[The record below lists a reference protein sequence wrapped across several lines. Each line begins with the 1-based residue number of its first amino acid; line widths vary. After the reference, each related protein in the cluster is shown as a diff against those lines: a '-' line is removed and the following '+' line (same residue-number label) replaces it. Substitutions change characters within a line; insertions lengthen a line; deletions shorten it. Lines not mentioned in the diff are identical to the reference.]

1 MITVEDIQ
9 KYLEVSPTY
18 AQKLID
24 DANGDEDKAYKTFIR
39 KLNEKT
45 QDLQLWRLCNGCYRR
60 R

>member
-9 KYLEVSPTY
+9 KYLEVSPLY

-39 KLNEKT
+39 KLNEKNS
-45 QDLQLWRLCNGCYRR
+45 RPAVMEVM
-60 R
+60 

>member
-39 KLNEKT
+39 KLNEKNSRPAVMEVMWWG
-45 QDLQLWRLCNGCYRR
+45 L
-60 R
+60 

>member
-39 KLNEKT
+39 KLNEKNT
-45 QDLQLWRLCNGCYRR
+45 RSAVMEVM
-60 R
+60 